1 MLMGRGFQ
9 DVFAPI
15 LCMQN
20 AALAKSER
28 SLVLASIQN
37 TPPFPAAANQMRR
50 LFGPRENAARQDV
63 LLAADLETGPE
74 KEDCAARAAYR
85 KADKGK
91 QKEKGG
97 EDRGK
102 TGKSENREEGR
113 TSNCFNRRTGETQL
127 APHLK

>member
-28 SLVLASIQN
+28 SLMLASIQN
-37 TPPFPAAANQMRR
+37 TPPFPAATNQMCR
-50 LFGPRENAARQDV
+50 LFGPRGNAARQDV
-63 LLAADLETGPE
+63 LLAADMETAPE
-74 KEDCAARAAYR
+74 EEDCAARAAYG
-85 KADKGK
+85 KADKEK
-91 QKEKGG
+91 RKEKGG
-97 EDRGK
+97 KDRGK
-102 TGKSENREEGR
+102 TGKSEDREEGR
-113 TSNCFNRRTGETQL
+113 ALNCFNRRTGETQS